1 MNITGFNNKLQATG
15 FEVKKGAD
23 KYIDKQ
29 YKFYEDGS
37 LKFIDDSLD
46 QTFDRMNKYDHIGRI
61 KQGTAGV
68 FARGETYTPGEQ
80 TAPYTKTYNYDV
92 LGNLKGDVGGY
103 WGITTNTYDYTFNT
117 QGRVTAQT

>member
-37 LKFIDDSLD
+37 LKFIDDGLD
-46 QTFDRMNKYDHIGRI
+46 ERFDRSYKYDALGRTI
-61 KQGTAGV
+61 QGGAGIA
-68 FARGETYTPGEQ
+68 ARGGTDNSQ
-80 TAPYTKTYNYDV
+80 HKLNQPYKMAYQYEMV
-92 LGNLKGDVGGY
+92 
-103 WGITTNTYDYTFNT
+103 
-117 QGRVTAQT
+117 